1 MKRFVLVLMA
11 IGFFVSVAQA
21 QSDTIRIYGPG
32 GPYPVMRE
40 AAQVFSRT
48 HNAKIIIRKGPT
60 GHWIKEAR
68 KDADIIYSGAE
79 FMMTDFINQLNGTVD
94 ESTVQ
99 PLYLRPSGLLV
110 RPGNPKQIHRFTDI
124 LKPGIKVEVVNGAG
138 QTALWEGMAGK
149 QGNIETVK
157 QLRKNIVHYAPNSGE
172 AKAYWIDHPDID
184 VWLIWNIWQI
194 ANPTIA
200 DYVPVS
206 RKYVLYRDC
215 GIAMTHRGKTR
226 PEVNAFYQFIQ
237 GDKAAAIFRK
247 WGWMTENPKADPPS
261 DR

>member
-1 MKRFVLVLMA
+1 MKRFILLLMA
-11 IGFFVSVAQA
+11 IGLVVSAAQA
-21 QSDTIRIYGPG
+21 QSDTIRVYGPG
-32 GPYPVMRE
+32 GPYPIMRE
-40 AAQVFSRT
+40 AAQLFNKT
-48 HNAKIIIRKGPT
+48 HNVHIIIKKGPT
-60 GHWIKEAR
+60 GHWINEAR

-79 FMMTDFINQLNGTVD
+79 FMMTDFINQLNSTVD

-110 RPGNPKQIHRFTDI
+110 RPGNPKQIHQFTDI

-172 AKAYWIDHPDID
+172 AKAYWINHPDVD

-200 DYVPVS
+200 DYVQVS
-206 RKYVLYRDC
+206 KDYVLYRDC
-215 GIAMTHRGKTR
+215 GIAMTHRGEAR
-226 PEVNAFYQFIQ
+226 PEVKAFYQFVRS
-237 GDKAAAIFRK
+237 DKAAPIFKK
-247 WGWMTENPKADPPS
+247 WGWMTEDS
-261 DR
+261 DGEQSSNQ